1 MNRATGRPNP
11 RKDRDESRVPG
22 AKPTGDKRL
31 DPSRPNPRPG
41 GSRPAA
47 GGKPQKDARWA
58 PRKRPTAPKDDAPY
72 DRKAPRG
79 NNYKGKNYID
89 QTPEQPSGKVPEE
102 GMRLNKY
109 LAHAGIASRRKCDE
123 HIADGLVKVNGKV
136 VLEMGY
142 KVQPKDKISFN
153 GKSIDLTKE
162 FFYILLNK
170 PKNYITT
177 TSDERDRKTVMQLV
191 KNATDERIYPV
202 GRLDRQTTGLLL
214 LTNDGEL
221 AQKMTHPKNGVKKVY
236 HVTLNKDVT
245 EADMEAIAK
254 GLTLEDGEAT
264 VDQVAYADIKKR
276 NEIGIE
282 IHIGKNRIVRRI
294 FEHLG
299 YTVEKLDRVFYAGLV
314 KKDLPRGRWR
324 MLSDREIVMLK
335 HFT

>member
-1 MNRATGRPNP
+1 MPGAKPSNYQRKDPGRPNP
-11 RKDRDESRVPG
+11 H
-22 AKPTGDKRL
+22 
-31 DPSRPNPRPG
+31 
-41 GSRPAA
+41 PASERA
-47 GGKPQKDARWA
+47 SGGKPKKDARWE
-58 PRKRPTAPKDDAPY
+58 PRKRPNTAKDDAPY
-72 DRKAPRG
+72 EKKAPRS
-79 NNYKGKNYID
+79 NYKGKNYID
-89 QTPEQPSGKVPEE
+89 QKPEPPSGKVPDE

-142 KVQPKDKISFN
+142 KVQPKDKIEFN
-153 GKSIDLTKE
+153 GKRIDLTKE
-162 FFYILLNK
+162 FFYVLLNK

-177 TSDERDRKTVMQLV
+177 TNDERDRKTVMQLV
-191 KNATDERIYPV
+191 QNATDERIYPV

-221 AQKMTHPKNGVKKVY
+221 AQKMTHPKHGVKKIY

-254 GLTLEDGEAT
+254 GLNLEDGEAT
-264 VDQVAYADIKKR
+264 VDQVAYVDIKKR
-276 NEIGIE
+276 NEVGIE

-299 YTVEKLDRVFYAGLV
+299 YTVERLDRVFYAGLV

-324 MLSDREIVMLK
+324 MLTDREIVMLK

>member
-1 MNRATGRPNP
+1 M
-11 RKDRDESRVPG
+11 
-22 AKPTGDKRL
+22 KPEP
-31 DPSRPNPRPG
+31 PS
-41 GSRPAA
+41 S
-47 GGKPQKDARWA
+47 
-58 PRKRPTAPKDDAPY
+58 
-72 DRKAPRG
+72 
-79 NNYKGKNYID
+79 
-89 QTPEQPSGKVPEE
+89 KVPED

-123 HIADGLVKVNGKV
+123 HIGDGLVKVNGKV

-142 KVQPKDKISFN
+142 KVQPKDKVEFN
-153 GKSIDLTKE
+153 GKRIDLSKN
-162 FFYILLNK
+162 FVYLLLNK

-177 TSDERDRKTVMQLV
+177 TKDERDRKTVMQLI
-191 KNATDERIYPV
+191 KSATEERVYPV

-221 AQKMTHPKNGVKKVY
+221 AQKMTHPKHGVKKIY
-236 HVTLNKDVT
+236 HVTLDKDVT
-245 EADMEAIAK
+245 AAHMEEIAK
-254 GLTLEDGEAT
+254 GLNLEDGLAM
-264 VDQVAYADIKKR
+264 VDQVAYPDIKKR
-276 NEIGIE
+276 NEVGIE

-299 YTVEKLDRVFYAGLV
+299 YSVEKLDRVYYAGLV